1 MSIEDIFPEPD
12 SPMAA
17 ATTEEVV
24 DAARAR
30 IAELEAE
37 RDDFRER
44 WMRSEAESANVRARA
59 KRDVDETRQ
68 YAVQKFARD
77 VAEAADNLK
86 RGIDSLPSP
95 RAEEPEI
102 VARMREGF
110 EGVERAFVALLERHG
125 IARTDPTGATFD
137 PNLHQ
142 AMAEQDSAEHPP
154 GTVLQAWTPAWTLNG
169 RLLRPAMVV
178 VAKTSHPQ
186 PTPATTSSVE
196 LGDRLDT
203 IA

>member
-1 MSIEDIFPEPD
+1 MSIEDIFPQPEPV
-12 SPMAA
+12 AA
-17 ATTEEVV
+17 ETSDEVM

-44 WMRSEAESANVRARA
+44 WMRSEAEIANVRARA
-59 KRDVDETRQ
+59 RRDVDETRQ

-86 RGIDSLPSP
+86 RGIDSLPAP
-95 RAEEPEI
+95 RPDQPEI

-125 IARTDPTGATFD
+125 IARVDPTGAAFNPD
-137 PNLHQ
+137 LHQ
-142 AMAEQDSAEHPP
+142 AMAEQESAEHPP

-178 VAKTSHPQ
+178 VAKAAHPA
-186 PTPATTSSVE
+186 PATGPVHE
-196 LGDRLDT
+196 VGDRLDT